1 LRRYKPTRKPRRPA
15 RPFHAL
21 SVQPTLGQERM
32 VEHREMYPSR
42 TLSPPTAESSTA
54 RTKTEQST
62 CGSFTDSFTD
72 SFTVAPAYNKGAYQV
87 IPASDIQYIGK

>member
-1 LRRYKPTRKPRRPA
+1 
-15 RPFHAL
+15 
-21 SVQPTLGQERM
+21 M
-32 VEHREMYPSR
+32 VEHREVYPSR
-42 TLSPPTAESSTA
+42 KLSSPTAESSTA

-62 CGSFTDSFTD
+62 CGSFTD

>member
-1 LRRYKPTRKPRRPA
+1 LRRYKPARKPRRPA

-62 CGSFTDSFTD
+62 
-72 SFTVAPAYNKGAYQV
+72 FTVAPAYNKGAYQV